1 MNGPYGRLA
10 IEHGR
15 VWTPGGL
22 LEDATVV
29 VEGERIA
36 AVGEPA
42 ASADERIDARG
53 RLVLPGFIDTHSHH
67 REPGFTHKEDILSAT
82 RAAAAGGVTTTIGM
96 PNVDPPVTTLERY
109 EATLELYR
117 RTAVVEFNI
126 HPAPTIPAEVPKLAA
141 AGALGFKVFQI
152 VDTKRSY
159 PHMPGLG
166 VTDHGELLE
175 IFEAVRPTR
184 RPIMV
189 HPHDQQL
196 MSRFE
201 QRYWARGEHGPLAY
215 AAAQR
220 EYDGLVW
227 NTAIQ
232 MLLQFQE
239 AVGTWLHVL
248 HLVTRQSIEMVRRA
262 KASGRAVTSEV
273 NGFALFLG
281 DWEVI
286 ERNGPRALG
295 RWVPPEVKEALWAGI
310 RDGTVDVLGTDHG
323 PHTLEEKRPG
333 WEDMWKAPSAVPQLQ
348 DYLTQLLE
356 KGVRA
361 KHITLDQAVR
371 LASYRP
377 ARVFGLYPKKGTI
390 EVGSDADIVVVDP
403 EAEIEFRDENALSKC
418 GWTPYEGERAHG
430 VPIHTLVRGRF
441 VYRDRQVVGEPG
453 WGQLVRQ
460 TGAPDVVETGR
471 LS

>member
-1 MNGPYGRLA
+1 MDGPFQRLV

-15 VWTPGGL
+15 VWTPDGILDG
-22 LEDATVV
+22 ATVV

-36 AVGEPA
+36 AVGERSSTEA
-42 ASADERIDARG
+42 ERLDARG
-53 RLVLPGFIDTHSHH
+53 LLVLPGFIDTHSHH
-67 REPGFTHKEDILSAT
+67 REPGFTHKEDITTAT
-82 RAAAAGGVTTTIGM
+82 RAAAAGGVTTTVGM

-109 EATLELYR
+109 EGVLQLY
-117 RTAVVEFNI
+117 AQKALVDFNL
-126 HPAPTIPAEVPKLAA
+126 HPAPTVLNEVPKLAA

-166 VTDHGELLE
+166 VTNAGEMLE
-175 IFEAVRPTR
+175 IFEAVKPTGL
-184 RPIMV
+184 PVMV
-189 HPHDQQL
+189 HPHNQEL
-196 MSRFE
+196 MDRFE
-201 QRYWARGEHGPLAY
+201 QRYWARDEHGPLAY

-232 MLLQFQE
+232 FLLQLQE

-248 HLVTRQSIEMVRRA
+248 HLVTTQSVEMVRKA
-262 KASGRAVTSEV
+262 KAAGRAVTSEV

-295 RWVPPEVKEALWAGI
+295 RWVPPEVKAALWAGI

-323 PHTLEEKRPG
+323 PHTLAEKLPG
-333 WEDMWKAPSAVPQLQ
+333 WQDMWKAPSAVPQLQ
-348 DYLTQLLE
+348 DYLSQLME

-361 KHITLDQAVR
+361 GEVSLDEAVR
-371 LASYRP
+371 LASYQP
-377 ARVFGLYPKKGTI
+377 ARVFGLYPQKGTI
-390 EVGSDADIVVVDP
+390 EPGSDADLVLVDP
-403 EAEIEFRDENALSKC
+403 EAEIEFSDQKALSKC
-418 GWTPYEGERAHG
+418 GWTPYAGERAHG
-430 VPIHTLVRGRF
+430 VPVHTLVRGRF
-441 VYRDRQVVGEPG
+441 VYRNGRVVGEPG
-453 WGQLVRQ
+453 WG
-460 TGAPDVVETGR
+460 R
-471 LS
+471 LATRRN